1 MCPTSTTGTVTD
13 GGVRVQSSKRITEA
27 YPMRSI
33 IVGCALL
40 MGLVDCAGALAVKQE
55 FDLGGAGGW
64 DYLTLDPASNRLFIA
79 RADRVL
85 VMNTV
90 DGSLLGT
97 IAHTEGVHG
106 VALAA
111 DLGKGYASNGRADAV
126 TEFDLGTLAPL
137 ATIAVPGHN
146 PDAIVYDKVSKR
158 LFTFNGRSH
167 DISVI
172 DPLKRAVIATI
183 PAGGKPEFARADGA
197 GHVFYNIED
206 TAQISEIDTRAAK
219 RTGTWSLPKCEE
231 PTGLA
236 IDIAHGRLFSTCG
249 NRTLVVTDAAT
260 GRNIGSVPIG
270 EGPDAAEFDA
280 DRALVFSSNGEDGT
294 LTVIHQ
300 DDPDH
305 YAVIATVKTQE
316 SARTMALDAKRHLV
330 YTVAAKF
337 GPEPVATPEQPH
349 PRAPVLEGT
358 FKVLV
363 IGN

>member
-1 MCPTSTTGTVTD
+1 MEVFH
-13 GGVRVQSSKRITEA
+13 
-27 YPMRSI
+27 MRSI
-33 IVGCALL
+33 IVGCALV
-40 MGLVDCAGALAVKQE
+40 MGLSGSADALAVKQE
-55 FDLGGAGGW
+55 FVLGGPGGW
-64 DYLTLDPASNRLFIA
+64 DYLTLDAGSNRLFIA

-90 DGSLLGT
+90 NGSLLGT

-106 VALAA
+106 VALAP
-111 DLGKGYASNGRADAV
+111 DLGKGFTSNGRADTV
-126 TEFDLGTLAPL
+126 TEFDLATLAPVS
-137 ATIAVPGHN
+137 TIAVPGHN
-146 PDAIVYDKVSKR
+146 PDAIVYDKASKR

-167 DISVI
+167 DITVI
-172 DPLKRAVIATI
+172 DPVKGAVVATI

-197 GHVFYNIED
+197 GHIFFNIED
-206 TAQISEIDTRAAK
+206 TGQISEIDTLAAK

-236 IDIAHGRLFSTCG
+236 FDIAHGRLFSTCG
-249 NRTLVVTDAAT
+249 NKTLVVTDAAT
-260 GRNIGSVPIG
+260 GRNIASVPIG

-280 DRALVFSSNGEDGT
+280 DRALLFSSNGEDGT

-305 YAVIATVKTQE
+305 YSVIATVKTQE
-316 SARTMALDAKRHLV
+316 SARTMALDAKSHIV

-337 GPEPVATPEQPH
+337 GPAPAATPDQPR
-349 PRAPVLEGT
+349 PRPAVLEGT

>member
-1 MCPTSTTGTVTD
+1 MSTTGTVTD
-13 GGVRVQSSKRITEA
+13 DGARVQLPRRITEV

-33 IVGCALL
+33 IAGCV
-40 MGLVDCAGALAVKQE
+40 LVTSLAGSAGALAVKQE
-55 FDLGGAGGW
+55 FNLGGPGGW
-64 DYLTLDPASNRLFIA
+64 DYLTLEPASNRLFIA

-85 VMNTV
+85 VINRLN
-90 DGSLLGT
+90 GEIQGT

-106 VALAA
+106 VALAP
-111 DLGKGYASNGRADAV
+111 DLGKGFTSNGRADTV

-146 PDAIVYDKVSKR
+146 PDAILYDKASKR

-172 DPLKRAVIATI
+172 DPLKRTVVATI
-183 PAGGKPEFARADGA
+183 PAGGKPEFARADGV
-197 GHVFYNIED
+197 GHIFYNIED
-206 TAQISEIDTRAAK
+206 TAQISEIDTLAAK
-219 RTGTWSLPKCEE
+219 RIGTWSLPKCEE

-236 IDIAHGRLFSTCG
+236 FDIAHRRLFSTCG
-249 NRTLVVTDAAT
+249 NKTLVVTDAAT
-260 GRNIGSVPIG
+260 GRNITSVPIG

-280 DRALVFSSNGEDGT
+280 DRALLFSSNGEDGT

-305 YAVIATVKTQE
+305 YSVIATVKTQE
-316 SARTMALDAKRHLV
+316 SARTMALDAKSHLI
-330 YTVAAKF
+330 YAVAAKF
-337 GPEPVATPEQPH
+337 GPQPAPTPDQPH

>member
-1 MCPTSTTGTVTD
+1 
-13 GGVRVQSSKRITEA
+13 
-27 YPMRSI
+27 MRSI
-33 IVGCALL
+33 VVGCALAV
-40 MGLVDCAGALAVKQE
+40 GLAGSAGSAGALAVKQE
-55 FDLGGAGGW
+55 FVLGGPGGW
-64 DYLTLDPASNRLFIA
+64 DYLTLESASNRLFIA

-85 VMNTV
+85 VMNTA

-106 VALAA
+106 VALAP
-111 DLGKGYASNGRADAV
+111 DLGKGFTSKGRADTV
-126 TEFDLGTLAPL
+126 TEFDLATLAPI

-146 PDAIVYDKVSKR
+146 PDAILYDKASKR
-158 LFTFNGRSH
+158 LFTFNGRSR
-167 DISVI
+167 DITVI
-172 DPLKRAVIATI
+172 DPLKGTVVATI
-183 PAGGKPEFARADGA
+183 PAGGKPEFARSDGV
-197 GHVFYNIED
+197 GHVYYNIED
-206 TAQISEIDTRAAK
+206 TAQISEIDTLAAK

-236 IDIAHGRLFSTCG
+236 FDIAHSRLFSTCG
-249 NRTLVVTDAAT
+249 NKILVVTDAAS
-260 GRNIGSVPIG
+260 GRSITSVPIG

-280 DRALVFSSNGEDGT
+280 DRALLFSSNGEDGT

-300 DDPDH
+300 DDADH
-305 YAVIATVKTQE
+305 YSVIATVKTQE
-316 SARTMALDAKRHLV
+316 SARTMALDAKSHRI

-337 GPEPVATPEQPH
+337 GPEPAATADQPH